1 MVLNSP
7 EVLFLEPEPV
17 TSGKA
22 NFPKTSKLEKEA
34 PEPVSTRAPTGK
46 GMQLGRPKKI
56 QGASQLSHGF
66 GFDEDK
72 ASKFAPKEEEK
83 EPEAPSAPEAN
94 VDVIISEQTNCEVNK
109 FGEV

>member
-1 MVLNSP
+1 M
-7 EVLFLEPEPV
+7 LFLEPAPA

-22 NFPKTSKLEKEA
+22 NFSKTSKLEEEVPEA
-34 PEPVSTRAPTGK
+34 VSTRAPTGK

-72 ASKFAPKEEEK
+72 ASKFATKEEEK
-83 EPEAPSAPEAN
+83 EPEVPSAPEAK
-94 VDVIISEQTNCEVNK
+94 VDLTISEQTNCEVNK